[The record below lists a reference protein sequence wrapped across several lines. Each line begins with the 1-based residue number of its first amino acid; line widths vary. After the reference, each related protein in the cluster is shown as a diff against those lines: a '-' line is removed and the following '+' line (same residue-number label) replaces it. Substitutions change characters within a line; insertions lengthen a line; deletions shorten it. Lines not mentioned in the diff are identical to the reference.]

1 MAWTF
6 YNSSGE
12 AMIQD
17 GAMTIANNTNNRV
30 VTATGADPASLNG
43 ESGLTFDTSN
53 GHLTVG
59 DGNLVIGTHGH
70 GIDFS
75 ANTDDEGGSGSLSSE
90 LLDDYEEGTW
100 TPGISGSSLDP
111 EGDDQSQGYDLQVGH
126 YTKIGRLV
134 TISGNITMNNITGM
148 TGGHTANIVGLPFTS
163 KNVTS
168 YSASVHFGNGSGLA
182 IGDNHSI
189 AGVILLNR
197 VYIDCKEWDSTTG
210 VGSALTITQLSAD
223 GHLEFSA
230 SYIT

>member
-12 AMIQD
+12 ALIQD
-17 GAMTIANNTNNRV
+17 GAMTIANNTNHRV
-30 VTATGADPASLNG
+30 VTATGASPASLDG
-43 ESGLTFDTSN
+43 EANLTFD
-53 GHLTVG
+53 GEHLTVS
-59 DGNLVIGTHGH
+59 DGNLIIGTHGH

-75 ANTDDEGGSGSLSSE
+75 ANTDDEGAVGSLSSE

-100 TPGISGSSLDP
+100 TPGISDSSLDL
-111 EGDDQSQGYDLQVGH
+111 EGDDKSQAYSVQVGH

-134 TISGNITMNNITGM
+134 TISGNITMTSIGSM
-148 TGGHTANIVGLPFTS
+148 TGGNTASIVGLPFTS

-197 VYIDCKEWDSTTG
+197 VYIDVKEWDATTG
-210 VGSALTITQLSAD
+210 VASAMTVTQLSAD

>member
-1 MAWTF
+1 MPWTF
-6 YNSSGE
+6 YNASGQKLSSAATSG
-12 AMIQD
+12 IL
-17 GAMTIANNTNNRV
+17 NV
-30 VTATGADPASLNG
+30 V
-43 ESGLTFDTSN
+43 EDTSPQLGAN
-53 GHLTVG
+53 LDMNDFGLAFPATV
-59 DGNLVIGTHGH
+59 
-70 GIDFS
+70 S
-75 ANTDDEGGSGSLSSE
+75 ASAGANV
-90 LLDDYEEGTW
+90 LDDYEEGTW

-111 EGDDQSQGYDLQVGH
+111 QGDDQSQGYTLQVGH

-134 TISGNITMNNITGM
+134 TISGNITMNNIDGM
-148 TGGHTANIVGLPFTS
+148 VGGNTANIVGLPFTS

-197 VYIDCKEWDSTTG
+197 VYIDCKEWDSTVG
-210 VGSALTITQLSAD
+210 VASALTITQLSAD

>member
-1 MAWTF
+1 MPWTF
-6 YNSSGE
+6 YNASGE

-17 GAMTIANNTNNRV
+17 GGLTIANNTNNYV
-30 VTATGADPASLNG
+30 VTGTGVAGASLNG
-43 ESGLTFDTSN
+43 ESALTFDGTT
-53 GHLTVG
+53 LTIAG
-59 DGNLVIGTHGH
+59 QIA
-70 GIDFS
+70 FPASQS
-75 ANTDDEGGSGSLSSE
+75 ANAGANV
-90 LLDDYEEGTW
+90 LDDYEEGVW
-100 TPGISGSSLDP
+100 TPGISDSSLDP
-111 EGDDQSQGYDLQVGH
+111 EGDDKSQGYDLQVGH

-134 TISGNITMNNITGM
+134 TISGNITMNSVGSM
-148 TGGHTANIVGLPFTS
+148 TAGNTANIVGLPFTS

-197 VYIDCKEWDSTTG
+197 VYIDVKEWDATTG
-210 VGSALTITQLSAD
+210 VASAMTVAELSAD